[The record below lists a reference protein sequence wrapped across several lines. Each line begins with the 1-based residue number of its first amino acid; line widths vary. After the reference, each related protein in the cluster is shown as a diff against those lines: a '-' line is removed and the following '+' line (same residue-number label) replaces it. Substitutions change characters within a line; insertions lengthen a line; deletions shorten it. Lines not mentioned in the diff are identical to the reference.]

1 MELSLLLASKLAS
14 MMLMVVVGFAIVRL
28 GIMKVEDSKSISTLI
43 VFVLTPCLIIR
54 AFQIDLTPA
63 RLEGFFASV
72 LFMAASYVVW
82 ILLAKLLKKPLKIS
96 PIDEATLVYT
106 NVGNLTLPLVSMI
119 LGEEMV
125 FYAGSLQ
132 LPFLL
137 FIWTHGVMTIQGSRK
152 IDLKKM
158 LLNTNMIALYIGVA
172 LLALRIR
179 IPEILDTTMEGFS
192 SMVGPA
198 SMLVAGMVIAG
209 RNLKTVF
216 TFRRAYLIQIGR
228 LLILPMLSTTL
239 LYFSGIL
246 KAMPQLTPILMTVV
260 IGLSAPAASTVSQ
273 LAVVYDK
280 EPETANIYNVMGLM
294 FCILTIPLNV
304 WYYQWLMQM

>member
-1 MELSLLLASKLAS
+1 MLLASKLAS

-28 GIMKVEDSKSISTLI
+28 GIMKVEDSKPISTLI

-228 LLILPMLSTTL
+228 LLLLPMLSTTL

>member
-1 MELSLLLASKLAS
+1 MLLASKLAS

-28 GIMKVEDSKSISTLI
+28 GIMKVEDSKPISTLI

-82 ILLAKLLKKPLKIS
+82 ILLAKMLKKPLKIS

-228 LLILPMLSTTL
+228 LLLLPMLSTTL

>member
-28 GIMKVEDSKSISTLI
+28 GIMKVEDSKPISTLI

-172 LLALRIR
+172 LLALHIR

-216 TFRRAYLIQIGR
+216 TFHRAYLIQIGR

>member
-28 GIMKVEDSKSISTLI
+28 GIMKVEDSKPISTLI

-198 SMLVAGMVIAG
+198 SMLIAGMVIAG

>member
-1 MELSLLLASKLAS
+1 MLLASKLAS

-28 GIMKVEDSKSISTLI
+28 GIMKVEDSKPISTLI

-152 IDLKKM
+152 IDFKKM

-239 LYFSGIL
+239 LYLSGIL

>member
-1 MELSLLLASKLAS
+1 MLLASKLAS

-28 GIMKVEDSKSISTLI
+28 GIMKVEDSKPISTLI

>member
-28 GIMKVEDSKSISTLI
+28 GIMKVEDSKPISTLI

-239 LYFSGIL
+239 LYLSGIL